1 MQIILEE
8 PKVENES
15 TIDYGDGQ
23 NYDDRKQTVKINP
36 IVKSLNLSNLNKTK

>member
-1 MQIILEE
+1 MQPNDNMQIILED

-23 NYDDRKQTVKINP
+23 NYDDRK
-36 IVKSLNLSNLNKTK
+36 